1 MEVKKMAIDP
11 NTELMHYGKKGMKWG
26 IITWRKNLKNRKK
39 KQRDE
44 EEPETPEQR
53 EQRKKDMLNRRDP
66 KEIYENRNMF
76 SPQELQA
83 AFLVMNTE
91 NNIKKLIPEEKSKIQ
106 NAIDKTIKWGN
117 NISNI
122 AKTGNDVITNGQ
134 KFLKAVGVLNDKG
147 KATAQAQAPQAKPK
161 KEKKEKKQNGN
172 QPTVAEIVNEVGR
185 TLNMQE
191 IRRQL
196 STPNTW
202 GNTSG
207 GGSDNRSQWV
217 HGTQDNTRS
226 TVSVNA
232 NRFRNNQR
240 VEPPTRTEANS
251 FIHDYIARETERSNR
266 GASSSTN
273 SSSTLRN
280 TGDTV
285 TNDTFTNGQNTSVP
299 QNNDAFADEFRQRRN

>member
-1 MEVKKMAIDP
+1 MAFDP

-39 KQRDE
+39 NRRDE

-66 KEIYENRNMF
+66 KEIYANRHMF

-91 NNIKKLIPEEKSKIQ
+91 NNIKKLIPEEKSKVQ

-147 KATAQAQAPQAKPK
+147 KAPAQAPQAKPK
-161 KEKKEKKQNGN
+161 KEKKQKKQNGN

-196 STPNTW
+196 STLNTW

>member
-1 MEVKKMAIDP
+1 MEVKKMAFDP

-26 IITWRKNLKNRKK
+26 IITWRKNLKNRKR
-39 KQRDE
+39 KQKEE
-44 EEPETPEQR
+44 EEPETETPEQR
-53 EQRKKDMLNRRDP
+53 EQRKKAMLDRRDP
-66 KEIYENRNMF
+66 KEIYENRSMF

-106 NAIDKTIKWGN
+106 NAIDTTIKWGD
-117 NISNI
+117 NISKI

-147 KATAQAQAPQAKPK
+147 KAPVQAPQAKPK

-185 TLNMQE
+185 TLNAQE

-202 GNTSG
+202 GNTSS

-217 HGTQDNTRS
+217 HATQDNTRS

-232 NRFRNNQR
+232 NRFRNNRR

-251 FIHDYIARETERSNR
+251 FIHDYIARETERSNQ

-285 TNDTFTNGQNTSVP
+285 TNDTFTNGRNTSVP

>member
-1 MEVKKMAIDP
+1 MAINP

-26 IITWRKNLKNRKK
+26 IITWRKNLKNRKR

-44 EEPETPEQR
+44 EEQETETPEQR

-106 NAIDKTIKWGN
+106 NAIDTTIKWGN

-147 KATAQAQAPQAKPK
+147 KAPAQAPQAKPKKEK

-185 TLNMQE
+185 TLNTQE

-196 STPNTW
+196 STLNTW

-232 NRFRNNQR
+232 NRFRNNRR

-251 FIHDYIARETERSNR
+251 FIHDYIARETERSNQ

-285 TNDTFTNGQNTSVP
+285 TNDSFTNGRNTSVP

>member
-1 MEVKKMAIDP
+1 MAIDP

-26 IITWRKNLKNRKK
+26 IITWRKNLKNRKR
-39 KQRDE
+39 KQKEQE

-53 EQRKKDMLNRRDP
+53 EQRKKDMLDRRDP
-66 KEIYENRNMF
+66 KEIYANRHMF

-134 KFLKAVGVLNDKG
+134 KFLKTVGILNDKG
-147 KATAQAQAPQAKPK
+147 KAPVQAPQAKPK
-161 KEKKEKKQNGN
+161 KEKKEKKEKKQNGN
-172 QPTVAEIVNEVGR
+172 QPTIAEIVNEVGR
-185 TLNMQE
+185 TLNTQE

-196 STPNTW
+196 STPNNW
-202 GNTSG
+202 GYTSS

-217 HGTQDNTRS
+217 HATQDNTRS

-232 NRFRNNQR
+232 NRFRNNRR

-251 FIHDYIARETERSNR
+251 FIHDYIARETERSNQ

-285 TNDTFTNGQNTSVP
+285 TNDTFTNGRNTSVP

>member
-39 KQRDE
+39 KRSDE

-66 KEIYENRNMF
+66 KEIYANRHMF

-91 NNIKKLIPEEKSKIQ
+91 NNIKKLIPEEKSKVQ

-147 KATAQAQAPQAKPK
+147 KAPAQAPQAKPK
-161 KEKKEKKQNGN
+161 KEKKQKKQNGN
-172 QPTVAEIVNEVGR
+172 QPTIAEIVNEVGR
-185 TLNMQE
+185 TLNTQE

-196 STPNTW
+196 STPNNW
-202 GNTSG
+202 GYTSS

-217 HGTQDNTRS
+217 HATQDNTRS

>member
-26 IITWRKNLKNRKK
+26 IITWRKNLKNRKR
-39 KQRDE
+39 KQKEQE

-106 NAIDKTIKWGN
+106 NAIDTTIKWGD
-117 NISNI
+117 NISKI

-134 KFLKAVGVLNDKG
+134 KFLKAVGILNDKG
-147 KATAQAQAPQAKPK
+147 KAPVQAPQAKPK

-172 QPTVAEIVNEVGR
+172 QPTIAEIVNEVGR
-185 TLNMQE
+185 TLNTQE

-196 STPNTW
+196 
-202 GNTSG
+202 
-207 GGSDNRSQWV
+207 
-217 HGTQDNTRS
+217 
-226 TVSVNA
+226 
-232 NRFRNNQR
+232 
-240 VEPPTRTEANS
+240 
-251 FIHDYIARETERSNR
+251 
-266 GASSSTN
+266 
-273 SSSTLRN
+273 
-280 TGDTV
+280 
-285 TNDTFTNGQNTSVP
+285 
-299 QNNDAFADEFRQRRN
+299 

>member
-1 MEVKKMAIDP
+1 MAINP

-39 KQRDE
+39 KRSDE

-122 AKTGNDVITNGQ
+122 AKTGSDVINNGQ
-134 KFLKAVGVLNDKG
+134 KFLKAVGVLDNKG
-147 KATAQAQAPQAKPK
+147 KAPAPAQAQAPQAKP
-161 KEKKEKKQNGN
+161 KKEKKQNGN

-185 TLNMQE
+185 TLNTQE

-202 GNTSG
+202 GSTSS

-232 NRFRNNQR
+232 NRFRNNRR

-251 FIHDYIARETERSNR
+251 FIHDYIARETERSNQ

-285 TNDTFTNGQNTSVP
+285 TNDTFTNGRNTSVP

>member
-1 MEVKKMAIDP
+1 M
-11 NTELMHYGKKGMKWG
+11 
-26 IITWRKNLKNRKK
+26 
-39 KQRDE
+39 
-44 EEPETPEQR
+44 
-53 EQRKKDMLNRRDP
+53 
-66 KEIYENRNMF
+66 
-76 SPQELQA
+76 
-83 AFLVMNTE
+83 
-91 NNIKKLIPEEKSKIQ
+91 
-106 NAIDKTIKWGN
+106 
-117 NISNI
+117 
-122 AKTGNDVITNGQ
+122 
-134 KFLKAVGVLNDKG
+134 
-147 KATAQAQAPQAKPK
+147 
-161 KEKKEKKQNGN
+161 
-172 QPTVAEIVNEVGR
+172 GR
-185 TLNMQE
+185 TLNTQE

-196 STPNTW
+196 STPNNW
-202 GNTSG
+202 GYTSS

-217 HGTQDNTRS
+217 HATQDNTRS

-299 QNNDAFADEFRQRRN
+299 QNNDAFADEFRQRRD

>member
-1 MEVKKMAIDP
+1 MAIDP

-39 KQRDE
+39 KRSDE

-66 KEIYENRNMF
+66 KEIYANRHMF

-91 NNIKKLIPEEKSKIQ
+91 NNIKKLIPEEKSKVQ

-122 AKTGNDVITNGQ
+122 AKTGNDVSTNGQ

-147 KATAQAQAPQAKPK
+147 KAPAQAPQAKPK

-185 TLNMQE
+185 TLNTQE

-196 STPNTW
+196 STPNNW
-202 GNTSG
+202 GYTSS

-217 HGTQDNTRS
+217 HATQDNTRS

-299 QNNDAFADEFRQRRN
+299 QNNDAFADEFRQRRD

>member
-1 MEVKKMAIDP
+1 MAINP

-26 IITWRKNLKNRKK
+26 IITWRKNLKNRKRNQK
-39 KQRDE
+39 EE

-53 EQRKKDMLNRRDP
+53 EQRKKDMLDRRDP
-66 KEIYENRNMF
+66 KEIYANRHMF

-106 NAIDKTIKWGN
+106 NAIDKTIKWGD
-117 NISNI
+117 NISKI

-134 KFLKAVGVLNDKG
+134 KFLNTVGILNNKG
-147 KATAQAQAPQAKPK
+147 KAPAQAPQAKPK

-185 TLNMQE
+185 TLNTQE

-196 STPNTW
+196 STLNTW

-251 FIHDYIARETERSNR
+251 FIHDYIARETERSNQ

-285 TNDTFTNGQNTSVP
+285 TNDTFTNGRNTSVP

>member
-1 MEVKKMAIDP
+1 MAIDP

-39 KQRDE
+39 KRSDE

-66 KEIYENRNMF
+66 KEIYANRHMF

-91 NNIKKLIPEEKSKIQ
+91 NNIKKLIPEEKSKVQ

-147 KATAQAQAPQAKPK
+147 KAPAQAPQAKPK
-161 KEKKEKKQNGN
+161 KEKKQKKQNGN
-172 QPTVAEIVNEVGR
+172 QPTIAEIVNEVGR
-185 TLNMQE
+185 TLNTQE

-196 STPNTW
+196 STPNNW
-202 GNTSG
+202 GYTSS

-217 HGTQDNTRS
+217 HATQDNTRS

-285 TNDTFTNGQNTSVP
+285 TNDTFTNGRNTSVP
-299 QNNDAFADEFRQRRN
+299 QNNDTFADEFRQRRN

>member
-1 MEVKKMAIDP
+1 MAIDP

-39 KQRDE
+39 KRSDE

-66 KEIYENRNMF
+66 KEIYANRHMF

-91 NNIKKLIPEEKSKIQ
+91 NNIKKLIPEEKSKVQ

-147 KATAQAQAPQAKPK
+147 KAPAQAPQAKPK
-161 KEKKEKKQNGN
+161 KEKKQKKQNGN
-172 QPTVAEIVNEVGR
+172 QPTIAEIVNEVGR
-185 TLNMQE
+185 TLNTQE

-196 STPNTW
+196 STPNNW
-202 GNTSG
+202 GYTSS

-217 HGTQDNTRS
+217 HATQDNTRS

>member
-39 KQRDE
+39 KQSDE

-134 KFLKAVGVLNDKG
+134 KFLKTVGILNDKG
-147 KATAQAQAPQAKPK
+147 KAPAQAPQSKPK
-161 KEKKEKKQNGN
+161 KEKKLKKQNGN

-185 TLNMQE
+185 TLNTQE

-196 STPNTW
+196 STPNNW
-202 GNTSG
+202 GYTSS

-217 HGTQDNTRS
+217 HATQDNTRS

-232 NRFRNNQR
+232 NRFRNNRR

-251 FIHDYIARETERSNR
+251 FIHDYIARETERSNQ

-285 TNDTFTNGQNTSVP
+285 TNDTFTNGRNTSVP

>member
-1 MEVKKMAIDP
+1 MAIDP

-26 IITWRKNLKNRKK
+26 IITWRKNLKNRKRK
-39 KQRDE
+39 RQEE

-91 NNIKKLIPEEKSKIQ
+91 NNIKKLIPEEKSKVQ
-106 NAIDKTIKWGN
+106 KVIDNTIKWGN

-134 KFLKAVGVLNDKG
+134 KFLKAVGVLSNKG
-147 KATAQAQAPQAKPK
+147 VNPVQAPQAKPK
-161 KEKKEKKQNGN
+161 KEKKQKKQNGN

-185 TLNMQE
+185 TLNTQE

-202 GNTSG
+202 GYTSG

-217 HGTQDNTRS
+217 HGTQDNIRS
-226 TVSVNA
+226 TVSVNP

-251 FIHDYIARETERSNR
+251 FIYDFIARETERSNQ
-266 GASSSTN
+266 GA

-285 TNDTFTNGQNTSVP
+285 TNDIYE
-299 QNNDAFADEFRQRRN
+299 DEFRRRRN

>member
-39 KQRDE
+39 KRSDE

-66 KEIYENRNMF
+66 KEIYANRHMF

-91 NNIKKLIPEEKSKIQ
+91 NNIKKLIPEEKSKVQ

-147 KATAQAQAPQAKPK
+147 KAPAQAPQAKPK

-185 TLNMQE
+185 TLNTQE

-196 STPNTW
+196 STPNNW
-202 GNTSG
+202 GYTSS

-217 HGTQDNTRS
+217 HATQDNTRS

-299 QNNDAFADEFRQRRN
+299 QNNDAFADEFRQRRD

>member
-1 MEVKKMAIDP
+1 MAFDP

-39 KQRDE
+39 NRRDE

-66 KEIYENRNMF
+66 KEIYANRHMF

-134 KFLKAVGVLNDKG
+134 KFLKTVGILNDKG
-147 KATAQAQAPQAKPK
+147 KAPVQAPQAKPK

-185 TLNMQE
+185 TLNTQE

-196 STPNTW
+196 STPNNW
-202 GNTSG
+202 GYTSS

-217 HGTQDNTRS
+217 HATQDNTRS

-232 NRFRNNQR
+232 NRFRNNRR

>member
-1 MEVKKMAIDP
+1 MAIDP

-26 IITWRKNLKNRKK
+26 IITWRKNLKNRKRK
-39 KQRDE
+39 RQE

-53 EQRKKDMLNRRDP
+53 EQRKKAMLDRRDP
-66 KEIYENRNMF
+66 KEIYANRNMF

-122 AKTGNDVITNGQ
+122 AKTGSDVINNGQ
-134 KFLKAVGVLNDKG
+134 KFLKAVGVLDNKG
-147 KATAQAQAPQAKPK
+147 KAPAPAQAPQAKP
-161 KEKKEKKQNGN
+161 KKEKKQNGN

-185 TLNMQE
+185 TLNTQE

-202 GNTSG
+202 GNTSSE
-207 GGSDNRSQWV
+207 GSDNRSQWV
-217 HGTQDNTRS
+217 HGTQNNTLS

-232 NRFRNNQR
+232 NRFRNNRR

-251 FIHDYIARETERSNR
+251 FIHDYIARETERSNQ

-285 TNDTFTNGQNTSVP
+285 TNDTFTNGRNTSVP
-299 QNNDAFADEFRQRRN
+299 QNNDTFADEFRQRRN

>member
-39 KQRDE
+39 KRSDE

-134 KFLKAVGVLNDKG
+134 KFLKAVGVLNDKN
-147 KATAQAQAPQAKPK
+147 KAPAQAPQAKPK

-185 TLNMQE
+185 TLNAQE

-202 GNTSG
+202 GNTSS
-207 GGSDNRSQWV
+207 GGSDNGSQWV
-217 HGTQDNTRS
+217 HATQDNTRS

-232 NRFRNNQR
+232 NRFRNNRR

-251 FIHDYIARETERSNR
+251 FIHDYIARETERSNQ

-285 TNDTFTNGQNTSVP
+285 TNDTFTNGRNTSVP
-299 QNNDAFADEFRQRRN
+299 QNNDTFADEFRQRRN

>member
-1 MEVKKMAIDP
+1 MAIDP

-26 IITWRKNLKNRKK
+26 IITWRKNLKNRKR
-39 KQRDE
+39 KQKEQE

-66 KEIYENRNMF
+66 KEIYANRHMF

-134 KFLKAVGVLNDKG
+134 KFLKTVGILNDKG
-147 KATAQAQAPQAKPK
+147 KAPVQAPQAKPK

-185 TLNMQE
+185 TLNTQE

-196 STPNTW
+196 STPNNW
-202 GNTSG
+202 GNTSS

-217 HGTQDNTRS
+217 HATQDNTRS

-232 NRFRNNQR
+232 NRFRNNRR

-280 TGDTV
+280 TGDIV
-285 TNDTFTNGQNTSVP
+285 TNDAFTNGQNTSVP
-299 QNNDAFADEFRQRRN
+299 QNNDAYADEFRQRRN

>member
-26 IITWRKNLKNRKK
+26 IITWRKNLKNRKR
-39 KQRDE
+39 KQKE
-44 EEPETPEQR
+44 QEEPETPEQR
-53 EQRKKDMLNRRDP
+53 EQRKKAMLDRRDP
-66 KEIYENRNMF
+66 KEIYANRNMF

-91 NNIKKLIPEEKSKIQ
+91 NNIKKLIPEEKSKVQ

-122 AKTGNDVITNGQ
+122 AKTGSDVITNGQ
-134 KFLKAVGVLNDKG
+134 KFLKAVGVLDNKG
-147 KATAQAQAPQAKPK
+147 NAPVQAPQAKPK
-161 KEKKEKKQNGN
+161 KEKKQKKQNGN

-185 TLNMQE
+185 TLNTQE

-202 GNTSG
+202 GNTSS

-217 HGTQDNTRS
+217 HATQDNTRS

-232 NRFRNNQR
+232 NRFRNNRR

-251 FIHDYIARETERSNR
+251 FIHDYIARETERSNQ

-285 TNDTFTNGQNTSVP
+285 TNDSFTNGRNTSVP

>member
-1 MEVKKMAIDP
+1 MAIDP

-26 IITWRKNLKNRKK
+26 IITWRKNLKNRKRNRK
-39 KQRDE
+39 EQE
-44 EEPETPEQR
+44 EQEETETPEQR
-53 EQRKKDMLNRRDP
+53 EQRKKDMLDRRDP
-66 KEIYENRNMF
+66 KEIYANRHMF

-106 NAIDKTIKWGN
+106 NAIDKTIKWGD
-117 NISNI
+117 NISKI
-122 AKTGNDVITNGQ
+122 AKTGNDVITNGE
-134 KFLKAVGVLNDKG
+134 KFLKAVGILGNKG
-147 KATAQAQAPQAKPK
+147 KAPVQAPQAKPK

-185 TLNMQE
+185 TLNTQE

-202 GNTSG
+202 GNTSS

-232 NRFRNNQR
+232 NRFRYNQR

-251 FIHDYIARETERSNR
+251 FINNYIARETERSNR

-285 TNDTFTNGQNTSVP
+285 TNDAFTNGQNTSVP
-299 QNNDAFADEFRQRRN
+299 QNNDTFADEFRQRRN

>member
-1 MEVKKMAIDP
+1 MAIDP

-26 IITWRKNLKNRKK
+26 IITWRKNLKNRKR
-39 KQRDE
+39 KQKEQE

-53 EQRKKDMLNRRDP
+53 EQRKKDMLDRRDP
-66 KEIYENRNMF
+66 KEIYANRHMF

-134 KFLKAVGVLNDKG
+134 KFLKTVGILNDKG
-147 KATAQAQAPQAKPK
+147 KAPVQAPQAKPK

-172 QPTVAEIVNEVGR
+172 QPTVAEIVNDVGL
-185 TLNMQE
+185 TLNAQE

-202 GNTSG
+202 GNTSN

-217 HGTQDNTRS
+217 HATQDNTRS

-232 NRFRNNQR
+232 NRFRNNRR

-251 FIHDYIARETERSNR
+251 FIHDYIARETERSNQ

-285 TNDTFTNGQNTSVP
+285 TNDTFTNGRNTSVP
-299 QNNDAFADEFRQRRN
+299 QNNDTFADEFRQRRN

>member
-39 KQRDE
+39 KRSDE

-147 KATAQAQAPQAKPK
+147 NAPVQAPQAKPK

-185 TLNMQE
+185 TLNTQE

-217 HGTQDNTRS
+217 HAPQDYTRS
-226 TVSVNA
+226 TVSVNP
-232 NRFRNNQR
+232 NRFRNNRR

-251 FIHDYIARETERSNR
+251 FIHDYIARETERSNQ

-285 TNDTFTNGQNTSVP
+285 TNDTFTNGRNTSVP
-299 QNNDAFADEFRQRRN
+299 QNNDTFADEFRQRRN

>member
-1 MEVKKMAIDP
+1 MAIDP

-39 KQRDE
+39 KRRDE
-44 EEPETPEQR
+44 EEPETETPEQR
-53 EQRKKDMLNRRDP
+53 EQRKKAMLDRRDP

-106 NAIDKTIKWGN
+106 NAIDTTIKWGN

-134 KFLKAVGVLNDKG
+134 KFLKAVGILDSKG
-147 KATAQAQAPQAKPK
+147 KTPAQAPQAKP
-161 KEKKEKKQNGN
+161 KKEKKQNGN

-185 TLNMQE
+185 TLNARE

-202 GNTSG
+202 GNTSS

-232 NRFRNNQR
+232 NRFRNNRR

-285 TNDTFTNGQNTSVP
+285 TNDSFTNGQNTSVP

>member
-26 IITWRKNLKNRKK
+26 IITWRKNLKNRKRNQK
-39 KQRDE
+39 EE

-66 KEIYENRNMF
+66 KEIYANRNMF

-134 KFLKAVGVLNDKG
+134 KFLKAVGVLNDKN
-147 KATAQAQAPQAKPK
+147 KAPVQAPQAKPK
-161 KEKKEKKQNGN
+161 KEKKQKKQNGN

-185 TLNMQE
+185 TLNIQE

-196 STPNTW
+196 STPNAW
-202 GNTSG
+202 GNTSS

-217 HGTQDNTRS
+217 HATQNNTLS

-232 NRFRNNQR
+232 NRFRNNRR

-251 FIHDYIARETERSNR
+251 FIHDYIARETERSNQ

-285 TNDTFTNGQNTSVP
+285 TNDTFTNGRNTSVP
-299 QNNDAFADEFRQRRN
+299 QNNDTFADEFRQRRN